1 MNKIFAKS
9 KPHANQLAK
18 EYFRKEYRLK
28 GNYGLE
34 SMSKGDC
41 GCKESL
47 FLQYYSKDDPNITK
61 LFEVTICKHCSENQ
75 LIPDVVF
82 ENNNEEN

>member
-18 EYFRKEYRLK
+18 EFFRKEYKVK

-41 GCKESL
+41 GCNNSV

-61 LFEVTICKHCSENQ
+61 LFDVTICKQC
-75 LIPDVVF
+75 F
-82 ENNNEEN
+82 ENEIMKELEKL